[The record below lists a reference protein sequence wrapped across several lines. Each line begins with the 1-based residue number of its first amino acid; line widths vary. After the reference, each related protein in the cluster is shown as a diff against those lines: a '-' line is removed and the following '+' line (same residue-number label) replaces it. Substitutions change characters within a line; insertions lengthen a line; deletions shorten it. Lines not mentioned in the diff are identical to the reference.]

1 MKLRDGLAGRWDK
14 WGQIA
19 FHPNPQLD
27 LQLNR
32 SCTSASMIETL
43 HEAAGRVAN
52 VDDWHREMLALADQA
67 EAAGD
72 SFAVQNL
79 AEAAQFFLPP
89 DVNRSAYESRMQE
102 AWQQSWAD
110 ASIEIDS
117 VDYQGTALRV
127 QRFPAQASKG
137 TILMHGGFDGYYEQI
152 TTIAA
157 TLQDTG
163 HEVLLFDVP
172 GQGRAPIPS
181 DDVRVAATRG
191 RGARRLQRGI
201 VHDPRISRRLSA
213 LRAAAFEPGSPG
225 WRAGTS
231 CTTPSTPCSTTPI
244 SPHSSAPLITGR
256 N

>member
-1 MKLRDGLAGRWDK
+1 MKLRDGLAGRLPE

-27 LQLNR
+27 LQFNR
-32 SCTSASMIETL
+32 YCTSASMIETL
-43 HEAAGRVAN
+43 HEVAGRVAN

-72 SFAVQNL
+72 SDAAAGPP

-102 AWQQSWAD
+102 AWQQSWAN

-137 TILMHGGFDGYYEQI
+137 TILMHGGFN
-152 TTIAA
+152 
-157 TLQDTG
+157 
-163 HEVLLFDVP
+163 
-172 GQGRAPIPS
+172 R
-181 DDVRVAATRG
+181 
-191 RGARRLQRGI
+191 
-201 VHDPRISRRLSA
+201 
-213 LRAAAFEPGSPG
+213 
-225 WRAGTS
+225 
-231 CTTPSTPCSTTPI
+231 
-244 SPHSSAPLITGR
+244 
-256 N
+256 

>member
-1 MKLRDGLAGRWDK
+1 
-14 WGQIA
+14 
-19 FHPNPQLD
+19 
-27 LQLNR
+27 
-32 SCTSASMIETL
+32 MIETL
-43 HEAAGRVAN
+43 HEVAGGVAN

-157 TLQDTG
+157 ALQDNG
-163 HEVLLFDVP
+163 HEGPALRGPRP
-172 GQGRAPIPS
+172 GLGARFPS
-181 DDVRVAATRG
+181 DDARVGATRG
-191 RGARRLQRGI
+191 RRARRLQRGI
-201 VHDPRISRRLSA
+201 VYDPRDVTGRLSGVA
-213 LRAAAFEPGSPG
+213 GSRVRTQDHPAGVLGRHVRRARRRVPQ
-225 WRAGTS
+225 RR
-231 CTTPSTPCSTTPI
+231 
-244 SPHSSAPLITGR
+244 PHRTCPQF
-256 N
+256 